1 MPKDELRGRALGA
14 KLFGDS
20 AKHVV
25 MEMRQSLSR
34 LDKSLPA
41 KADSIVKLA
50 AKTGFPKLIHAASSS
65 AQLQEISSI
74 G

>member
-1 MPKDELRGRALGA
+1 
-14 KLFGDS
+14 
-20 AKHVV
+20 